1 MGQLI
6 KLQNYTSR
14 YEQNIFHYPSRFV
27 MLKKQQWDRWQR
39 EWDQSKEL
47 VILTKPPQIQTEGEE
62 EEKKQ
67 HLIGKI
73 KTFFLR
79 KREKGLNIE
88 DEFIP
93 PPHHQE
99 EDAEEFTEYPPFFQ
113 RPESVTDLKQLFLNH
128 LFNFQIKWATS
139 TLTEKSL
146 LNKRYLFDERLKYF
160 LQRFP
165 DTYLVM
171 YRPIFS
177 LKKASVEVECVL
189 ISPTDIW
196 CITFIEDQDQSVFI
210 GSKERFWEVRNR
222 KKVKKVLNPL
232 ISLNRTEKI
241 VKKILQLNGLEF
253 PIQKVLLSRNGYID
267 YPLLPF
273 GVKLIDKS
281 KYEEWFQSMRS
292 LRIPLKSTQLK
303 AAKALLDFC
312 QTKSIK
318 RQEWEDQG
326 E

>member
-27 MLKKQQWDRWQR
+27 MLKKQQWDKWQR
-39 EWDQSKEL
+39 EWNQSKEL
-47 VILTKPPQIQTEGEE
+47 VILTKSTQVQMERVE
-62 EEKKQ
+62 EEKKK
-67 HLIGKI
+67 HFIGKI
-73 KTFFLR
+73 KKMFLR
-79 KREKGLNIE
+79 KHEKEINSKN
-88 DEFIP
+88 EFIP
-93 PPHHQE
+93 TQPNNE
-99 EDAEEFTEYPPFFQ
+99 EEVEEFIEYPPFFQ
-113 RPESVTDLKQLFLNH
+113 RPESINDLKQLFLNH

-139 TLTEKSL
+139 TLTEKSM

-177 LKKASVEVECVL
+177 LKKASIEVECVL

-210 GSKERFWEVRNR
+210 GSKEKFWEVRNQR
-222 KKVKKVLNPL
+222 KVRKVLNPL

-241 VKKILQLNGLEF
+241 VKKILQLNEIEF

-267 YPLLPF
+267 YPSLPF

-312 QTKSIK
+312 QTTSIK
-318 RQEWEDQG
+318 RQEWEDGG

>member
-27 MLKKQQWDRWQR
+27 MLKKQQWDKWQQ
-39 EWDQSKEL
+39 EWNQSKEL
-47 VILTKPPQIQTEGEE
+47 VILTKPPQVQTERTEVG
-62 EEKKQ
+62 KKQ

-73 KTFFLR
+73 KTLFQR
-79 KREKGLNIE
+79 KSEKESNTE
-88 DEFIP
+88 AEFMPTEPNHEEEVEEFI
-93 PPHHQE
+93 
-99 EDAEEFTEYPPFFQ
+99 EYPPFFK
-113 RPESVTDLKQLFLNH
+113 RPESVTELKQLFLNH

-139 TLTEKSL
+139 TLTEKSM

-165 DTYLVM
+165 DTFLVM

-177 LKKASVEVECVL
+177 LKKASIEVECVL

-196 CITFIEDQDQSVFI
+196 CITFIEDRELSVFI
-210 GSKERFWEVRNR
+210 GSQEKFWEVRNQ
-222 KKVKKVLNPL
+222 KEVKKVLNPL

-241 VKKILQLNGLEF
+241 VKQILQLNGIEF

-267 YPLLPF
+267 YPSLPF
-273 GVKLIDKS
+273 GVKLVDKS

-303 AAKALLDFC
+303 AAKELLDFC
-312 QTKSIK
+312 QTTSIK